1 MLYTLVAAVAA
12 VLLTALLTRFVRVL
26 ALRTGLLDRPGARK
40 AHSRP
45 TPHLGGVAVA
55 AGTLAVSCTGY
66 APLGPG
72 TERLLW
78 AASALALLGLVDDLR
93 PLGARIR
100 LVVET
105 VAAFV
110 VVYDT
115 ELTPLAAACA
125 LVWIVF
131 VTNAFNLL
139 DNSDGAMGTVGVVT
153 ALGLALC
160 AAAEGRSGLAL
171 VLTVLAASLGGFL
184 GHNWHPAKIFL
195 GDCGSL
201 FTGFLLASAAVT
213 VHTGHETLPTAL
225 GLLTLT
231 VVVTADT
238 ALVVVSRRRAGR
250 PLLMGG
256 TDHTA
261 HRLRRVGFTVP
272 GAAVVLGA
280 VAFAG
285 TLTTFLMHRGVA
297 GPSAATPLLLAV
309 IGGLWALLKVPV
321 YGAQARLGG
330 PATRTAAAGG
340 ARTPA
345 RTSARPVPTGALRT
359 ATAGRGRPVGGPR
372 TVAAAAARPADGPRT
387 LALRTSTTRTR
398 PVPGTRASGTP
409 AAGTFLPPGG
419 GRTAAAPS
427 GAQTSAS
434 TSGGRTPGVPSS
446 GRAPGVPS
454 SGRTSSTPAAGRPVA
469 PPRGP
474 KSPTPTGRTRRGLA
488 ALTRTVL
495 AARRAQPGAH
505 PTTADLARG

>member
-26 ALRTGLLDRPGARK
+26 ALRTGRLDRPGARK

-55 AGTLAVSCTGY
+55 AGTLVVSCTGY

-78 AASALALLGLVDDLR
+78 AASAVALLGLLDDMR

-100 LVVET
+100 LVVEG
-105 VAAFV
+105 AAALF
-110 VVYDT
+110 VVYDSG
-115 ELTPLAAACA
+115 LTFLAGLCA
-125 LVWIVF
+125 VVWIVF

-139 DNSDGAMGTVGVVT
+139 DNSDGAMGTVGAVT

-160 AAAEGRSGLAL
+160 AAAEGRADLAL
-171 VLTVLAASLGGFL
+171 VLTVLAAALGGFL

-201 FTGFLLASAAVT
+201 FTGFLLASAAVA
-213 VHTGHETLPTAL
+213 VHTGHEALPTAA

-250 PLLMGG
+250 PLLLGG

-285 TLTTFLMHRGVA
+285 TLTAFLLHRGAA

-309 IGGLWALLKVPV
+309 VGGLWALLKVPV
-321 YGAQARLGG
+321 YGAHARLGG
-330 PATRTAAAGG
+330 AGRTAVSGATRPGAAG
-340 ARTPA
+340 
-345 RTSARPVPTGALRT
+345 
-359 ATAGRGRPVGGPR
+359 AGRASVAPPPPPPPGSAPPPPPGRNRPVGGPR
-372 TVAAAAARPADGPRT
+372 TVAAAARPADGPRT
-387 LALRTSTTRTR
+387 LALRTGGASRTR
-398 PVPGTRASGTP
+398 PVPATRGSGTP
-409 AAGTFLPPGG
+409 ATGTFVPGGSRSPAPGG
-419 GRTAAAPS
+419 GDPPPPPP
-427 GAQTSAS
+427 GA
-434 TSGGRTPGVPSS
+434 GR
-446 GRAPGVPS
+446 
-454 SGRTSSTPAAGRPVA
+454 PAAGGGGGGVG
-469 PPRGP
+469 PR
-474 KSPTPTGRTRRGLA
+474 
-488 ALTRTVL
+488 
-495 AARRAQPGAH
+495 
-505 PTTADLARG
+505 

>member
-26 ALRTGLLDRPGARK
+26 ALRTGRLDRPGARK

-55 AGTLAVSCTGY
+55 AGTLVVSCTGY

-78 AASALALLGLVDDLR
+78 AASAVALLGLLDDMR

-100 LVVET
+100 LVVEG
-105 VAAFV
+105 AAALF
-110 VVYDT
+110 VVYDSG
-115 ELTPLAAACA
+115 LTFLAGLCA
-125 LVWIVF
+125 VAWIVF

-139 DNSDGAMGTVGVVT
+139 DNSDGAMGTVGAVT

-160 AAAEGRSGLAL
+160 AAAEGRADLAL
-171 VLTVLAASLGGFL
+171 VLTVLAAALGGFL

-201 FTGFLLASAAVT
+201 FTGFLLASAAVA
-213 VHTGHETLPTAL
+213 VHTGHEALPTAA

-238 ALVVVSRRRAGR
+238 ALVIVSRRRAGR
-250 PLLMGG
+250 PLLLGG

-285 TLTTFLMHRGVA
+285 TLTAFLMHRGVA

-309 IGGLWALLKVPV
+309 VGGLWALLKVPV
-321 YGAQARLGG
+321 YGAHARLGG
-330 PATRTAAAGG
+330 AGRAGAGGTARTGAGAAGAG
-340 ARTPA
+340 RTPVA
-345 RTSARPVPTGALRT
+345 ITRPSATGSTRS
-359 ATAGRGRPVGGPR
+359 ATAVRKRPVGGPR
-372 TVAAAAARPADGPRT
+372 IVAAAARTADGPRT
-387 LALRTSTTRTR
+387 LALRTGGASRTR
-398 PVPGTRASGTP
+398 PV
-409 AAGTFLPPGG
+409 
-419 GRTAAAPS
+419 
-427 GAQTSAS
+427 
-434 TSGGRTPGVPSS
+434 
-446 GRAPGVPS
+446 
-454 SGRTSSTPAAGRPVA
+454 
-469 PPRGP
+469 
-474 KSPTPTGRTRRGLA
+474 
-488 ALTRTVL
+488 
-495 AARRAQPGAH
+495 
-505 PTTADLARG
+505 